1 MARPIEI
8 RKSFAARLKLALCSA
23 GIPECDHAKY
33 LGMLAVANSQL
44 PTKWLQ
50 GLSEPTRTTL
60 THIALNLNVRAEW
73 LLNGAG
79 EMGLRK
85 EGK

>member
-8 RKSFAARLKLALCSA
+8 RRCFAGRLRLALCNA
-23 GIPECDHAKY
+23 GIPECDHTQH
-33 LGMLAVANSQL
+33 LGSMAVANSQL

-60 THIALNLNVRAEW
+60 THIAIRLDVRPEW
-73 LLNGAG
+73 LLNGSG
-79 EMGLRK
+79 GMK
-85 EGK
+85 QP